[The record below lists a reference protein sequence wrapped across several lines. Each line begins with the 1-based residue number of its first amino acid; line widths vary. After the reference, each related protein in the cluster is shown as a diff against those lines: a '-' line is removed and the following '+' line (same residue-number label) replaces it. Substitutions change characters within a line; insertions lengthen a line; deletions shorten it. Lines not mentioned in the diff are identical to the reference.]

1 LQRIFVGDV
10 QGCADE
16 LDELLARAEDR
27 FGRAFELWVVGDL
40 INRGPG
46 NLRAL
51 RRVRERV
58 EASRAHYVLGNH
70 EIGLIATALGVR
82 PLSPFDTF
90 HDVLDA
96 PDAAD
101 WLAWLRARPL
111 VVPGQ
116 LGSQPFVMLHAAAP
130 PGWEIDQLCERAR
143 VAASRLAGSDAAV
156 AAWLREPDDP
166 DLDLLG
172 RLTRCRSVSASGR
185 WSSEPPMQG
194 DGSAAWHAHWA
205 ASDPHYAVV
214 YGHWAL
220 QGLHVAPL
228 LRGLDTGCV
237 HHGRGREGLL
247 TAWLPD
253 PACARPFDVPDE
265 CFWQIPARRAY
276 YIHRDTQSGV
286 S

>member
-1 LQRIFVGDV
+1 MQRIFVGDI

-16 LDELLARAEDR
+16 LDELLAQAEDR
-27 FGRAFELWVVGDL
+27 FGQAFELWVVGDL
-40 INRGPG
+40 INRGPD

-82 PLSPFDTF
+82 PLSPFDTYQ
-90 HDVLDA
+90 DVLDA

-101 WLAWLRARPL
+101 WLAWIRARPL
-111 VVPGQ
+111 VVRGE
-116 LGSQPFVMLHAAAP
+116 LGSQPFVMLHASAHP
-130 PGWEIDQLCERAR
+130 DWKLDELCERASA
-143 VAASRLAGSDAAV
+143 AASHLRMSDAEL
-156 AAWLREPDDP
+156 AAWLRETGDA
-166 DLDLLG
+166 DLDLLS
-172 RLTRCRSVSASGR
+172 RLTRCRGISASGL
-185 WSSEPPMQG
+185 WSSEPPIEG
-194 DGSAAWHAHWA
+194 DGSSPWHTRWA
-205 ASDPHYAVV
+205 ASDPDYGVV

-237 HHGRGREGLL
+237 HHGRGRDGML

-253 PACARPFDVPDE
+253 PGCARPFDIPDE

-276 YIHRDTQSGV
+276 YAHRDTQVGV
-286 S
+286 